1 MDVVFLKGKKMS
13 EATLSERIEKRIG
26 RSKSNVFLRND
37 FSDLGEYD
45 QVGRVLRKLVRE
57 GVLVRA
63 GYGVYVK
70 TKPSVLSGKPIPA
83 VTLMEIGMETMKKL
97 GIVAEAGRSLRR
109 YNERVSTQIPM
120 KTVISVK
127 GSRIM
132 RKLGFGSKMIR
143 YER

>member
-1 MDVVFLKGKKMS
+1 MS
-13 EATLSERIEKRIG
+13 AATLRERIEKRIG

-37 FSDLGEYD
+37 FRDLGEYD

-57 GVLVRA
+57 GAFVRV

-83 VTLMEIGMETMKKL
+83 VTLMELGMEAMKKL
-97 GIVAEAGRSLRR
+97 GIVAGLGRSRRR
-109 YNERVSTQIPM
+109 YNEGESTQVPV
-120 KTVISVK
+120 KAVLNVK
-127 GSRIM
+127 GSRIT
-132 RKLGFGSKMIR
+132 RKLGFGSRLIR